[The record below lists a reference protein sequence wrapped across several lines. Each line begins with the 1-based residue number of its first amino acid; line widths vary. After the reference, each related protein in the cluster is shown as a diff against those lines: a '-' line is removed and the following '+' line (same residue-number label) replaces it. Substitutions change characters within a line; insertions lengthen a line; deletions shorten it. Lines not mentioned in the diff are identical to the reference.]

1 MAFVHTRMYLA
12 YFILSIFHVIAATA
26 PTSPLKNATDCSCGY
41 YDHTTHN
48 LFTESA
54 IVYFNE
60 TAGIPVDTFIPQ
72 IYENSHEKGWNTQY
86 RQGANVSN
94 VRVGRDLLDGASNT
108 SLELFVDPPDPAH
121 LVVGGGVQTARK
133 DIFYGSFR
141 MLLRSPGALGSSLS
155 MTLNWNETQGIT
167 TNVQSTDNYSTAWVS
182 TLSGDEFSDRKLGV
196 NYTVLSNSS
205 NNISPWDYTEYRV
218 DWTPK
223 QVNWTI
229 GGKLFRQLNKTPDN
243 KFPQIPGMGCE
254 SNILLT
260 PFRTSY

>member
-1 MAFVHTRMYLA
+1 MALFCGRMYLA
-12 YFILSIFHVIAATA
+12 YFILLISQVLAATT
-26 PTSPLKNATDCSCGY
+26 PNSPLKNVTDCSCGY
-41 YDHTTHN
+41 YDQTTHN

-60 TAGIPVDTFIPQ
+60 TGGIPVDIFVPQ
-72 IYENSHEKGWNTQY
+72 TYENSHEKGWNTQY

-94 VRVGRDLLDGASNT
+94 VHVARDPTGGTSNT
-108 SLELFVDPPDPAH
+108 SLELFVNPPDPAH
-121 LVVGGGVQTARK
+121 LVVGGGVHTARK

-167 TNVQSTDNYSTAWVS
+167 TNIQSTDDYSTAWVS
-182 TLSGDEFSDRKLGV
+182 TLSGDEFPDRKLGV
-196 NYTVLSNSS
+196 NYSVLSNSS

-229 GGKLFRQLNKTPDN
+229 GGKLFRQLNKTSD
-243 KFPQIPGMGCE
+243 KFPQTPGMGCE
-254 SNILLT
+254 SNVPLT
-260 PFRTSY
+260 PF